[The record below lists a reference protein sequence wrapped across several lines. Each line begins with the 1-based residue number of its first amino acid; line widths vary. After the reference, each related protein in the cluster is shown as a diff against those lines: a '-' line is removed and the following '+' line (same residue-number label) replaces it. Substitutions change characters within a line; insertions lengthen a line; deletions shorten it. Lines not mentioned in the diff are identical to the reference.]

1 MKCEQCIKYKKS
13 ILFTCIS
20 LSLLISVYVMTNDDI
35 LYDNNSTSPLL
46 NNTIELNITE
56 SLNKV

>member
-1 MKCEQCIKYKKS
+1 MKCEQCKKYKKS
-13 ILFTCIS
+13 ILFTFMS
-20 LSLLISVYVMTNDDI
+20 LSLLISVYIMTNDDI

-56 SLNKV
+56 SLI

>member
-1 MKCEQCIKYKKS
+1 MKCEQCKKHKKS
-13 ILFTCIS
+13 ILFAVIS

-46 NNTIELNITE
+46 NNTIEFNITE